1 MSTYLNFNN
10 DSKLLKIKTKDDQLK
25 ELQYKTEKHDNDNK
39 LKSLK
44 IDNEFYKKKYKILNK
59 KKVSLIFTEIL
70 LGSGSAIITSKMS
83 LISPSIGIVKLVQQL
98 F

>member
-83 LISPSIGIVKLVQQL
+83 LISPSIGIV
-98 F
+98 